1 MPNAGAAT
9 AVIQRAAD
17 GVVGTSDGLAA
28 TAAWG
33 CLSALPGSEGHR
45 GLAELTAL
53 ALEGSGPLQSGPQA
67 APGVSG
73 LRRDRLGPGA
83 SPRRLLPTPK
93 PLLLPTL
100 RRCSAHLVRR
110 GFDRPR
116 LHLHRHVLH
125 RLLRLHQLHLRHV
138 LCPRRGFARV
148 WVSGFAFPR
157 RPGFRVSPILPLG
170 FGFRVSAWWICI
182 TNRGRG
188 AEPRKTNLND
198 LGQKRT
204 FS

>member
-1 MPNAGAAT
+1 MSTVAT
-9 AVIQRAAD
+9 LAD
-17 GVVGTSDGLAA
+17 EPCWFRTG
-28 TAAWG
+28 
-33 CLSALPGSEGHR
+33 PGR
-45 GLAELTAL
+45 GLPSRSFNRSNVPLPTTYISTTAYHL
-53 ALEGSGPLQSGPQA
+53 CTLMSLLWKARPPQSGPQA

-148 WVSGFAFPR
+148 WVSGFALPR

-170 FGFRVSAWWICI
+170 FGFRGSAWWVCI